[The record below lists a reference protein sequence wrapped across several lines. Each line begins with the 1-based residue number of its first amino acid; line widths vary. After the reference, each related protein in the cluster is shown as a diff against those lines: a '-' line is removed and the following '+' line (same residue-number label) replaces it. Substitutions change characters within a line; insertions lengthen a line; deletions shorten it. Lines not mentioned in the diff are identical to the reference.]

1 MGFRGPGGWL
11 WRWRRNPLKRRADA
25 VDAWVVLGVWLLTV
39 TVGVLAGWSGVRSVR
54 HGLDQER
61 EEWRPTVALVTQKAP
76 GPASATTG
84 DDATAGDDDGARDD
98 DSGDAGAGAGQGRG
112 RGPASVWGEVR
123 WSAPD
128 GTARTGR
135 TRVASDSAVG
145 AAVTVWT
152 DPAGRLVTQPP
163 TVNQAR
169 TRSLA
174 IGGLVGLSAAAV
186 PFACGRLLRDRL
198 ERRRL
203 KQWDVEWAR
212 FDPLWGRRTP

>member
-61 EEWRPTVALVTQKAP
+61 EGWRPTVALVTQKAP

-84 DDATAGDDDGARDD
+84 DDDARDD
-98 DSGDAGAGAGQGRG
+98 DSGDAGAGQG

-123 WSAPD
+123 WTAPD

>member
-1 MGFRGPGGWL
+1 MAFRGPGPGVWL

-25 VDAWVVLGVWLLTV
+25 VEAWVVLGVWLLTLAA
-39 TVGVLAGWSGVRSVR
+39 GVLAGWAGVRGVR

-61 EEWRPTVALVTQKAP
+61 SEWRSTVALVTRKAP
-76 GPASATTG
+76 GAASAAET
-84 DDATAGDDDGARDD
+84 DDDGARD
-98 DSGDAGAGAGQGRG
+98 AGTGHGPGGA
-112 RGPASVWGEVR
+112 PSSVWGEVR
-123 WSAPD
+123 WTAPD

-152 DPAGRLVTQPP
+152 DRRGRLVTRPP

-169 TRSLA
+169 TRSLV
-174 IGGLVGLSAAAV
+174 IGGLVGMTAAAV
-186 PFACGRLLRDRL
+186 PLACGRLLRERL

-203 KQWDVEWAR
+203 DGWDVEWAR
-212 FDPLWGRRTP
+212 FDPLWGRETR